1 MVSETSEIKKA
12 KIFGVVVLAVLAAVY
27 VLIGVILLPSMKSET
42 AVDMNLTLQE
52 ASEAAA
58 ASEDSAVA
66 PAGESSPAAA
76 PESSGLS
83 LVSGG
88 MPDMKMGELAPPE
101 RGRDGK
107 LPVLSIA
114 DAVAKAEGPLR
125 ALNRHYDK
133 RYPSFK
139 QFGVDWASY
148 GDLRKLDQEFMR
160 DKDPVKFVRG
170 LAKSKNFPAM
180 VKKYAQ
186 DPAIQ
191 AFVMDAVKTLP
202 ADVKSA
208 ATHYATQ
215 YSKSDSAIAKLG
227 SNVLGSLG
235 LPTGLFSGGAKEPVD
250 AKHVME
256 SLQKS
261 NPALDKFMENPE
273 AQKIMREAEKNR

>member
-12 KIFGVVVLAVLAAVY
+12 KIICAVILAVLSAVY
-27 VLIGVILLPSMKSET
+27 VLVGVILAPSIKSET

-52 ASEAAA
+52 TSEAEVSSEESAA
-58 ASEDSAVA
+58 ATE
-66 PAGESSPAAA
+66 GGPAAT
-76 PESSGLS
+76 PDPSGLA

-88 MPDMKMGELAPPE
+88 LPDMKMGELAPPE

-125 ALNRHYDK
+125 ALNRLYDK

-139 QFGVDWASY
+139 QFGVDWASF

-273 AQKIMREAEKNR
+273 AQKIMREAEKNK